1 MFVVTK
7 DTLNIFENLQH
18 ALFYNVF
25 YRSLFDVFNQV
36 TMAHE
41 EKYLWWYQPTLN
53 RNQYNIGALMENTHP
68 PLIIDWL
75 TLLHSTRPR
84 QRSRLHTRRRGS
96 DPHVSKHLTC
106 LLLKWLIKWTRKWK
120 EDGYCLL
127 VQKEQ
132 IERRQIYNVST
143 LY

>member
-41 EKYLWWYQPTLN
+41 EKYL
-53 RNQYNIGALMENTHP
+53 
-68 PLIIDWL
+68 
-75 TLLHSTRPR
+75 
-84 QRSRLHTRRRGS
+84 
-96 DPHVSKHLTC
+96 
-106 LLLKWLIKWTRKWK
+106 
-120 EDGYCLL
+120 
-127 VQKEQ
+127 
-132 IERRQIYNVST
+132 
-143 LY
+143 